1 MTAPARPALLVDD
14 LDAARRFYVHA
25 LGCRLVEVAPERLSL
40 ALHGQPLTLLAR
52 SEAANDPAHLETART
67 ASFVLG
73 VDDWCAASERLR
85 EHAVEVSVE
94 PNRRFSATPGEQC
107 ALRLDDPD
115 GNAIA
120 LLGFAREA
128 DQLAA

>member
-1 MTAPARPALLVDD
+1 MSAPARPALLVDD

-25 LGCRLVEVAPERLSL
+25 LGCRLVETAPARLSL

-52 SEAANDPAHLETART
+52 SEAANDAVAVADE
-67 ASFVLG
+67 ASFLLG
-73 VDDWCAASERLR
+73 VDDWCAVSERLR
-85 EHAVEVSVE
+85 EHEVEVAIE
-94 PNRRFSATPGEQC
+94 PGRRFSVEPGEQC
-107 ALRLDDPD
+107 AMRLDDPD

-120 LLGFAREA
+120 LLGFAREP